1 MYRGTKIVAT
11 IGPASTDFDILVKMI
26 RAGVDVVRLNFS
38 HGRAQD
44 HIDRAALVRRAAAE
58 CGREVA
64 IMADMQGPKIR
75 VGKFEE
81 GKIFLNNGD
90 NFILDAKWGE
100 NGELG
105 NQERVGLDYK
115 ALPRDVRPGDK
126 LLLNDGLIVLVV
138 DKVVGSEIYTT
149 TKVGGELSNNKGINR
164 QGGGLTAP
172 ALTSKDMEDIK
183 TAMSFQADYLAISFP
198 KSATDMEMAR
208 QLANIAGEPFSH
220 KPMMIAK
227 IERAEAIPVLQEI
240 LDASD
245 GIMVARGDLAV
256 EVGNAAVPAL
266 QKRMI
271 RMARESNKLAITA
284 TQMMESMIV
293 NAVPTRAEVSDVANA
308 VLDGTDAVMTS
319 AETASGKYPIETVE
333 MMSAVCVEAEQSE
346 YNKLEADFLN
356 VKFTRIDQSIAY
368 GTLFTAHHLG
378 VKAIVALTESGSTA
392 LWMSRHSIDTPIFAL
407 TPSQTTQRKASLY
420 RNVRSFHL
428 MQEGGSHAVLRK
440 AEELLM
446 REGVVR
452 KGDLIVVTWGSPMG
466 QAGGT
471 NALKIVRVGDAE
483 NFMKE
488 SS

>member
-11 IGPASTDFDILVKMI
+11 IGPASTDFDILVRMI

-38 HGRAQD
+38 HGKAQD

-81 GKIFLNNGD
+81 GKIFLENGD
-90 NFILDAKWGE
+90 KFILDAKWGE

-115 ALPRDVRPGDK
+115 ALPKDVRPGDR
-126 LLLNDGLIVLVV
+126 LLLNDGLIVLIVER
-138 DKVVGSEIYTT
+138 VVGSEIFTVV
-149 TKVGGELSNNKGINR
+149 KVGGELSNNKGINR

-172 ALTSKDMEDIK
+172 ALTAKDMEDIK

-208 QLANIAGEPFSH
+208 QLANIAGEPFNH
-220 KPMMIAK
+220 KPLMIAK

-271 RMARESNKLAITA
+271 GMARASNKLAITA

-308 VLDGTDAVMTS
+308 VLDGTDAVMAS

-333 MMSAVCVEAEQSE
+333 MMAAICVEAEQSE
-346 YNKLEADFLN
+346 YNKLDADFLN
-356 VKFTRIDQSIAY
+356 VRFTRIDQSIAY
-368 GTLFTAHHLG
+368 GTLFTAHHLR

-392 LWMSRHSIDTPIFAL
+392 LWMSRHRVDTPIYAL
-407 TPSQTTQRKASLY
+407 TPIVSTQRKVSLY
-420 RNVRSFHL
+420 RNVRAYHL
-428 MQEGGSHAVLRK
+428 LQTGDSSAVLK
-440 AEELLM
+440 QAEDLM
-446 REGVVR
+446 VAKGIVK
-452 KGDLIVVTWGSPMG
+452 KGDMIVVTWGEPMG
-466 QAGGT
+466 QPGGT
-471 NALKIVRVGDAE
+471 NALKIVRVGEFD
-483 NFMKE
+483 
-488 SS
+488 